1 VPRIKNGL
9 PSHSFPNAG
18 WFVLRQDDNYCF
30 ISCGP
35 NGLNGVGGHAH
46 NDKLSFELTLN
57 GCDLI
62 VDSGSY
68 VYTASPEQRNQFRSV
83 QSHSTIQIGSY
94 EQNLFYSNLF
104 SLGNDLI
111 IEKAESIVG
120 ADEIKFEGIIKDY
133 RGNRISREIRLS
145 RTNASIRVI
154 DRILTKIDT
163 RDVCRT
169 FLIFDE
175 DVIFKNG
182 FIVKAAD
189 EFLLEC
195 RGVSN
200 MNVKTTKLSKQYG
213 IKSLATKLELV
224 WQKESLEFDI
234 TKVEKK

>member
-1 VPRIKNGL
+1 
-9 PSHSFPNAG
+9 
-18 WFVLRQDDNYCF
+18 
-30 ISCGP
+30 
-35 NGLNGVGGHAH
+35 
-46 NDKLSFELTLN
+46 
-57 GCDLI
+57 
-62 VDSGSY
+62 
-68 VYTASPEQRNQFRSV
+68 
-83 QSHSTIQIGSY
+83 
-94 EQNLFYSNLF
+94 
-104 SLGNDLI
+104 
-111 IEKAESIVG
+111 VG